1 MRRVVWL
8 KTSRAHFGL
17 RTQRSI
23 LPSCRTMTSLAPS
36 FNTRLASV
44 RPAPAAVGDGVD
56 SIQTPALILDKG
68 ALLANLRRLPAL
80 VRESSS
86 SSVRIRPHFKAH
98 KCGAIAK
105 LQMEEG
111 EASGFCFQKVS
122 EMEPLIRFFEED
134 SADSGKLLDLLV
146 TNEVVER
153 SKLRRLCELASHPSV
168 KRVGVAVDDAG
179 VLQVL
184 MDEARAASGGSS
196 AASRVG
202 VVIEIDVGQQR
213 CGIDIASQQGEET
226 FVALAR
232 RLIAAHRDPSGHVS
246 FIGLQAYH
254 GGG

>member
-1 MRRVVWL
+1 MRRAL
-8 KTSRAHFGL
+8 KQTIGVHFGL
-17 RTQRSI
+17 RTQRRSI
-23 LPSCRTMTSLAPS
+23 LLPSCRTMTSLAPS
-36 FNTRLASV
+36 FNSRLASV

-56 SIQTPALILDKG
+56 SILTPALILDKG

-86 SSVRIRPHFKAH
+86 STVRIRPHFKAH

-153 SKLRRLCELASHPSV
+153 SKLRRLCELASDRKSV
-168 KRVGVAVDDAG
+168 V
-179 VLQVL
+179 
-184 MDEARAASGGSS
+184 
-196 AASRVG
+196 
-202 VVIEIDVGQQR
+202 
-213 CGIDIASQQGEET
+213 
-226 FVALAR
+226 
-232 RLIAAHRDPSGHVS
+232 
-246 FIGLQAYH
+246 
-254 GGG
+254 